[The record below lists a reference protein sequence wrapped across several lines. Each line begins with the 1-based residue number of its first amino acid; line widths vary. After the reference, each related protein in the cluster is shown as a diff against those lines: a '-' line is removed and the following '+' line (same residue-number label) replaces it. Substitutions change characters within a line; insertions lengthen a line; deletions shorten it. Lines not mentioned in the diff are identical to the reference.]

1 MNRLIVILIN
11 VLILHVCVV
20 FGYYL
25 PGVSPHTYQEFEP
38 VLLLILPP
46 LLLTLLDLNNTITI
60 TTTTSIITITITT
73 TIGKVICIKTNIN
86 KDTDAI

>member
-38 VLLLILPP
+38 V
-46 LLLTLLDLNNTITI
+46 
-60 TTTTSIITITITT
+60 
-73 TIGKVICIKTNIN
+73 
-86 KDTDAI
+86 

>member
-25 PGVSPHTYQEFEP
+25 PGVSPHTFQEFEP
-38 VLLLILPP
+38 VLLLRLILPP
-46 LLLTLLDLNNTITI
+46 LLLTLLYLTI
-60 TTTTSIITITITT
+60 TTTSIITITIIT